1 MHNFVIMSNINS
13 TAKLNLKNNI
23 LIPKFRDLMKQTHW
37 PIYAVEEKIKSD
49 KADQHPPVNT
59 AGSPPEHHNCAPE
72 TVEPNRIR

>member
-1 MHNFVIMSNINS
+1 MRNINS

-59 AGSPPEHHNCAPE
+59 AGSPPVLPYLARVLLYKPADS
-72 TVEPNRIR
+72 